1 MAGKERM
8 CARVTTQ
15 VPLSSALQSIL
26 VFYFVILWHL
36 QGDDK
41 EASKSGFIEN
51 EKGVPNSKSSTHV
64 SKAKLRQLDLE
75 FYSEP

>member
-1 MAGKERM
+1 M
-8 CARVTTQ
+8 
-15 VPLSSALQSIL
+15 
-26 VFYFVILWHL
+26 
-36 QGDDK
+36 